1 MCVFH
6 FSAVQALFWSPLM
19 TKRRIG
25 RFVAAAKIM
34 ADADKFNPRPFLRQK
49 KIPSARVIK
58 SNPAVLVDAPLC
70 ARFRIL
76 SQKPWLKSS
85 GRIFKICQIT
95 RFRFNEIVESIT
107 LIDAAQHCCSC
118 FHCTI
123 AIFQTIS
130 KFQRRQSAS
139 TANIRPN
146 RFFRFSQSNHF
157 DRRNKNFPFLFPHS
171 TTETARATP
180 ASSQQSAQKK
190 HASAH

>member
-1 MCVFH
+1 MCVSF
-6 FSAVQALFWSPLM
+6 FSGPSIVLVSAHDKTTHWSICCRSQNHGRCRQIQSTSILATEKNPEC
-19 TKRRIG
+19 TRHQEQPSCARRCASL
-25 RFVAAAKIM
+25 RSFSHPQPKTMAKIIRT
-34 ADADKFNPRPFLRQK
+34 DFQNLSNYTISLQRNR
-49 KIPSARVIK
+49 RV
-58 SNPAVLVDAPLC
+58 
-70 ARFRIL
+70 
-76 SQKPWLKSS
+76 
-85 GRIFKICQIT
+85 
-95 RFRFNEIVESIT
+95 IT